1 MAVEWRFVSGAP
13 ETRSARHQLT
23 YSNESSIVTSV
34 ATADALQAVAL
45 HGTAMRAAAEG
56 RPVAETIEELRR
68 LAAGRNDL
76 LAQEAGLTAGAWL
89 AAPAMHVGHELL
101 AAGLLILAGDGLDY
115 IELERWV
122 RLGLERG
129 EAARRP
135 VYGSL

>member
-1 MAVEWRFVSGAP
+1 MAVYQ
-13 ETRSARHQLT
+13 RSAPQTSVRWHRLT
-23 YSNESSIVTSV
+23 YSNIGSIVAYV

-76 LAQEAGLTAGAWL
+76 LAREAGLTAGAWL

-101 AAGLLILAGDGLDY
+101 AAGLLILAGDRLDY
-115 IELERWV
+115 VELEHWV
-122 RLGLERG
+122 RLGFERG
-129 EAARRP
+129 DAARRP